1 MPNTSNDIVPGKEV
15 LLGVLMTIFDSWT
28 RKSSE
33 NPPFRGPILTGLFAA
48 ENRFNMGMLKYK
60 LPLIVI
66 VAA

>member
-1 MPNTSNDIVPGKEV
+1 
-15 LLGVLMTIFDSWT
+15 MTIFY
-28 RKSSE
+28 
-33 NPPFRGPILTGLFAA
+33 ILTLKFPKTAISGPDFDDLAA